1 MHKSKNILQKFGRN
15 LKIAYLCG
23 QNLTATLP
31 MNILIT
37 NISTLPQPKDGKDP
51 REITYQ
57 IRVSNCNATVIK
69 AYHTNESIIRC
80 LSHYEP
86 LIQTGGIHK
95 VIALVSKQAYDSEHK
110 VPFFGNRTAYQ
121 YCVDCTHECINADV
135 SFYPIQIDQLKTEA
149 ILDELCQ
156 QITSNDIVYI
166 DSAGGQRTVSNILQ
180 VLTSILRHIGIQNP
194 RNFYSSSQRGEDSY
208 ITTTEEFVRMTDLS
222 AAFNEFMT
230 TGKAD
235 QLNICF
241 ADIPV
246 TDAIRSLLN
255 AMTDFSDKIRIGSVE
270 ALDTTLAELRIAID
284 ACKAQ
289 NDPGQ
294 IETIILRQFLPI
306 IEQKLLGNSQST
318 KIDYIKLID
327 WCLDNVLIQQA
338 LTIFKEK
345 IAKSLF
351 DYGIIY
357 CKRSQQQMMQEYQER
372 CENNKGN
379 IPEWETDMLE
389 QKVICYSAKTL
400 ADECLKVLS
409 GRTSQSTLAIK
420 IASYI
425 ARFQNTQTFI
435 RSTFKDEKMQSISN
449 FISEKNFSTYEK
461 FIKSLHNGAPIQF
474 WQNLFGYTTR
484 DLDTT
489 TDKRLC
495 AIEEMASGQ
504 YENLDLGFRI
514 SLQRMAEVCA
524 SYEYIRAFRNQTNH
538 ASNDENLTPENKQFL
553 SQFGFDFSE
562 VKLTVIRKNI
572 ELALNYVKQAITD
585 VLNIE

>member
-57 IRVSNCNATVIK
+57 IRVSNCNATAIK

-306 IEQKLLGNSQST
+306 IEQKLLGNSQSA
-318 KIDYIKLID
+318 KVDYIKLID

-338 LTIFKEK
+338 LTIYKEK

-357 CKRSQQQMMQEYQER
+357 CKRSQQQMMKEYQE
-372 CENNKGN
+372 ESEKKKGN
-379 IPEWETDMLE
+379 IPEWETEMFE
-389 QKVICYSAKTL
+389 QKIIRDSVKTL
-400 ADECLKVLS
+400 TNECLHALDGKRSKIQIVNDVAAYILS
-409 GRTSQSTLAIK
+409 FENPNIFQGSRFKNETQRIIRDFIYQNNYRTPGAFIKAIK
-420 IASYI
+420 
-425 ARFQNTQTFI
+425 
-435 RSTFKDEKMQSISN
+435 
-449 FISEKNFSTYEK
+449 
-461 FIKSLHNGAPIQF
+461 NGVSAEF
-474 WQNLFGYTTR
+474 WQGVFGYPIIK
-484 DLDTT
+484 LDKT
-489 TDKRLC
+489 TDKRLY
-495 AIEEMASGQ
+495 AIREMTEGK
-504 YENLDLGFRI
+504 YHNNDFGFRV